1 MDQNNPT
8 SPAQLLNSLIVSQQL
23 PSSTRKLDPSL
34 LFGSSAAEAPAPSAP
49 SASSLLMSG
58 ASSFLNSDLGHRIE
72 STLPSQQMA
81 GLMFSGAGATP
92 PPAPRRAPYSGMA
105 GMGSPMTTS
114 SVSLPTVL
122 PALASLG
129 GRIAAELEASPQKLL
144 TLNPSRR
151 DAIAQYLDR
160 LAGIAPSTTPQQDP
174 LRRWI
179 TNPRTPAQNFALKTY
194 FEEVA
199 WLTLAQ
205 ALVLKAWSDRG
216 LRPWSEADVGK
227 LNWVLSSALKP
238 HVPLDRD
245 GWQITSRNLYSW
257 YTAEAVLQQEIWRSM
272 EAWRISD
279 EGPELLVALLR
290 HPRQSDSDAREHK
303 GYDSRFFKAIWEQL
317 RIFGFTGENAQLGA
331 ARKPCAFTPT
341 LRSGAIVRSAPV
353 SFQWIG
359 FEANPFQIMVA
370 ELVQLWWGPSAPP
383 IWSNG
388 SGLEAHT
395 RDQLSL
401 SLGSPK
407 PTILNR
413 IAEMEACDLSFV
425 LEERCV
431 RPAQRTAEAAA
442 LRQQL
447 EQLPYFK
454 KIRNSSTS
462 LGTLQ
467 ACVAATKLRPGG
479 QLWWSR
485 EEPLR
490 SSDGTEALG
499 FLLDRGRLV
508 CEWDFSAVEH
518 SLPASSPLFPKY
530 LYLFVREPDF
540 QKRLEHRPIRVT
552 VQGQI
557 RSHIELP
564 LFLSEVLQSP
574 TREGARASRAH
585 WQIHAHLSPT
595 SQKDWAERWPDPTAH
610 ETLEA
615 LEGLRQTSVPLA
627 SLSTI
632 RPTPTPATPGPGA
645 PATRTAGWTISDRL
659 KGLWLQLDPAQGG
672 RLTARPL
679 PRPGSEAVGSGFLV
693 LVSDETWIAPLCR
706 YFESERVRQWVD
718 HHAERRGEKAVL
730 TEQLVKFLPIPNRLM
745 ATLGAGPLNQARML
759 SSEWENLL
767 AGMGRGLG
775 AAHLRERLSSL
786 PYDEAGSQIRTEAF
800 VRATRL
806 LEQLLDAHQTIFA
819 MVGNEGR
826 IRWRDLLNILP
837 KSECIPATL
846 HPEIQLKGQLPP
858 HLPIGRFDRVKVPSA
873 GVLMSTE
880 AGMSLHLGCE
890 DSRMLEIILEQLE
903 GLKHPTWNELSQF
916 LRAPRR
922 LDVAVAAAEDVLRVH
937 AVETARQAEL
947 LKLIA
952 ICAEF

>member
-1 MDQNNPT
+1 MDPN
-8 SPAQLLNSLIVSQQL
+8 SPAQLLNSLLVGQQL

-34 LFGSSAAEAPAPSAP
+34 MFGSAAVEAPVASTLASPL
-49 SASSLLMSG
+49 ASSLLNDFGSRAGDPSASGMSG
-58 ASSFLNSDLGHRIE
+58 SASLAGL
-72 STLPSQQMA
+72 A
-81 GLMFSGAGATP
+81 GLMFSGAGSTP
-92 PPAPRRAPYSGMA
+92 ASTPRRTPSQGMSGS
-105 GMGSPMTTS
+105 SPMVTS
-114 SVSLPTVL
+114 PVSLPTVL

-129 GRIAAELEASPQKLL
+129 GRIAAELEANPQRLL

-151 DAIAQYLDR
+151 EAVAQYLDR
-160 LAGIAPSTTPQQDP
+160 LAGITPSASSSNAAAGAAPQDS

-179 TNPRTPAQNFALKTY
+179 TQPRTPAQNYALKTY

-216 LRPWSEADVGK
+216 LRPWSENDIGK
-227 LNWVLSSALKP
+227 LNWVLSQALKP

-290 HPRQSDSDAREHK
+290 HPRQSDTDARELK

-317 RIFGFTGENAQLGA
+317 RVFGFTGENAQLGS

-341 LRSGAIVRSAPV
+341 LRSGALVRSAPL

-359 FEANPFQIMVA
+359 FEANPFQVMVA
-370 ELVQLWWGPSAPP
+370 ELVQLWWGPSTPP
-383 IWSNG
+383 IWSTG
-388 SGLEAHT
+388 TGLEAHT

-407 PTILNR
+407 PSLLNR

-431 RPAQRTAEAAA
+431 RPSQRSAEAAA

-447 EQLPYFK
+447 DQLPYFK
-454 KIRNSSTS
+454 KIRSSTTS

-499 FLLDRGRLV
+499 FLLDRGRMV

-540 QKRLEHRPIRVT
+540 QKRLEHRPMRVT

-615 LEGLRQTSVPLA
+615 LEGLRQTSAPLA

-632 RPTPTPATPGPGA
+632 RPTPA
-645 PATRTAGWTISDRL
+645 PIDRALGWTISERL
-659 KGLWLQLDPAQGG
+659 KGLWLQLDPANGG

-679 PRPGSEAVGSGFLV
+679 PRPGSEAQGQGFLV
-693 LVSDETWIAPLCR
+693 LVSDETWIAPLCS

-730 TEQLVKFLPIPNRLM
+730 TEQLVKFLPVPNRLISV
-745 ATLGAGPLNQARML
+745 LGTVHGASRASSISAEWDSVL
-759 SSEWENLL
+759 S
-767 AGMGRGLG
+767 GMGRGPG
-775 AAHLRERLSSL
+775 AIHLRERLASL
-786 PYDEAGSQIRTEAF
+786 PHDEAGAQIRTEAF
-800 VRATRL
+800 VRASKL
-806 LEQLLDAHQTIFA
+806 LESLTEAHKNVFA
-819 MVGNEGR
+819 MVGAEGT

-858 HLPIGRFDRVKVPSA
+858 HLPIGRFDRVKTPSA
-873 GVLMSTE
+873 GILMTTE
-880 AGMSLHLGCE
+880 TGMSLHLGCD
-890 DSRMLEIILEQLE
+890 DSRMLEIISEQLE
-903 GLKHPTWNELSQF
+903 GLRHPTWNELSQF

-947 LKLIA
+947 RKLIA